1 MNTVISIT
9 STPPNKDVTLEH
21 CPGTVFTEA
30 LFHLQSSGVA
40 METHTAKVLHHTDLE
55 KVDSEEANALS
66 YQPGCIRSKK
76 SLWD

>member
-1 MNTVISIT
+1 
-9 STPPNKDVTLEH
+9 
-21 CPGTVFTEA
+21 
-30 LFHLQSSGVA
+30 